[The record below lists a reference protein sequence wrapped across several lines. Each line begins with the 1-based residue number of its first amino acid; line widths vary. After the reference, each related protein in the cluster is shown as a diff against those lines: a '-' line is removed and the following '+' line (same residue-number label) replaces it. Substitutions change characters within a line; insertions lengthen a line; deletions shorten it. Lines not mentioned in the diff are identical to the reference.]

1 MAKVQIEIKD
11 FDLFHEAVKT
21 VSRVVESA
29 KFIVGEAGMEVYGA
43 RARTA
48 RCEAVTSAIAAP
60 SRVEFS
66 VESLQTF
73 IKLLSTVKEVHGDDF
88 SGLKFF
94 VDMPFLRFESRK
106 FKTKFSTCNE
116 DIISRW
122 VASKIDAKFTPV
134 FEFTSSSD
142 MIKRLNGQAFMFSA
156 AKDMRIYLETKDDM
170 ENNAVFATVGNR
182 ETDLNN
188 EVTLKFGLVSAGSLV
203 ERGDDGLVKGE
214 RRLILDFER
223 LNLFNAAQSDCIKF
237 QLMDVNCL
245 VSRTSVAGRNGAF
258 FNFDLYCT
266 VLKG

>member
-1 MAKVQIEIKD
+1 MAKTQIQIND

-21 VSRVVESA
+21 TSRVVESA
-29 KFIVGEAGMEVYGA
+29 KFTISEAGMEVYGA

-48 RCEAVTSAIAAP
+48 RCEITTNAVASSEP
-60 SRVEFS
+60 VSFS
-66 VESLQTF
+66 VENLQSF
-73 IKLLSTVKEVHGDDF
+73 LKLLSTVKEVHGDDF

-94 VDMPFLRFESRK
+94 VDLPFVRFESKK

-116 DIISRW
+116 ALISAW
-122 VASKIDAKFTPV
+122 ITTKINAQFTPV

-156 AKDMRIYLETKDDM
+156 AKDMRIYLETRDDM

-188 EVTLKFGLVSAGSLV
+188 EVTLKFGLVSSGSLV
-203 ERGDDGLVKGE
+203 TKDENDVVTDE

-223 LNLFNAAQSDCIKF
+223 LNLFNALQSDSIKF
-237 QLMDVNCL
+237 QLMNVNCL
-245 VSRTSVAGRNGAF
+245 VSKTSLSGKNGSF

-266 VLKG
+266 VLKS

>member
-1 MAKVQIEIKD
+1 MAKTQIDIKD

-21 VSRVVESA
+21 TSKVVESA
-29 KFIVGEAGMEVYGA
+29 KFSISEAGLEVYGA

-48 RCEAVTSAIAAP
+48 RCEIATNSVTSQTP
-60 SRVEFS
+60 VSFS
-66 VESLQTF
+66 VESLATF
-73 IKLLSTVKEVHGDDF
+73 IKLLSTVKEVHGEDF
-88 SGLKFF
+88 SGLRFF
-94 VDMPFLRFESRK
+94 VDTPFLRFESKK

-122 VASKIDAKFTPV
+122 VTTKIAAQFTPV

-142 MIKRLNGQAFMFSA
+142 MIKRLNGQAFMFSS

-188 EVTLKFGLVSAGSLV
+188 EVTLKFGLVSSGSLV
-203 ERGDDGLVKGE
+203 KRNEDGLVSDE

-223 LNLFNAAQSDCIKF
+223 LNLFNATQSDSIKF

-245 VSRTSVAGRNGAF
+245 VSRTSVAGKNGSF

-266 VLKG
+266 VLKS